1 MHPQANKN
9 WEQRFLPLPFFFT
22 ATPLILRTFVLVF
35 SEGTLAFKTVRRTVL
50 NNARLSAR
58 QSRKAAYC
66 RLSLYLCGVASFFVV
81 LFYVLENALKA

>member
-1 MHPQANKN
+1 MHPQANKK
-9 WEQRFLPLPFFFT
+9 WEWRFSLLPFFFT

-58 QSRKAAYC
+58 QYRKAANG
-66 RLSLYLCGVASFFVV
+66 RPSLYLCGFASFFVI
-81 LFYVLENALKA
+81 LFMS